1 MCQVSFAFQCSVFNS
16 SEGLGIDIGIGRG
29 IEGERVVVGGWDF
42 LLLPTK
48 NENSIPSLTSF
59 DSVIKIY

>member
-16 SEGLGIDIGIGRG
+16 SGGLGIDIGIG

-48 NENSIPSLTSF
+48 NEKSIPSLTF

>member
-1 MCQVSFAFQCSVFNS
+1 MCQVSFAFHCSVFNS
-16 SEGLGIDIGIGRG
+16 SEGLGIDIGIG
-29 IEGERVVVGGWDF
+29 IEGERVVVGGWGF

-48 NENSIPSLTSF
+48 IESSIPSLTSF